1 MTFVTLVSFDIKRII
16 SQKNEKNKITFIFNH
31 AAYFV
36 SHRLKLV
43 ETLIEKGWS
52 VQILIGK
59 AGSKI
64 MEENAYKILK
74 KKYKFY

>member
-1 MTFVTLVSFDIKRII
+1 MVPNEGTFVRYKFTIIMTFVTLVSFDIKRII

-43 ETLIEKGWS
+43 KH
-52 VQILIGK
+52 
-59 AGSKI
+59 
-64 MEENAYKILK
+64 
-74 KKYKFY
+74 